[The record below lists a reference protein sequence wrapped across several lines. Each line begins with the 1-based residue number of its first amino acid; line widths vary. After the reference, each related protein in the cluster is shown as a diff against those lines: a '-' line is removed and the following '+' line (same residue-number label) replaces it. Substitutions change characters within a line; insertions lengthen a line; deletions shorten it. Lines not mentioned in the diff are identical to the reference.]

1 LVKSHTQRASTTTE
15 SIHYAGLISDLFLST
30 SFNVLF
36 GDVLRGDGKINEFDP
51 LVVAVGR
58 GAFADLPKCAA
69 GLLGLAAV
77 CRGGGAEQGG
87 ARYVEARG

>member
-1 LVKSHTQRASTTTE
+1 MFGKVTHPTCEYDHRVYTLRRPHLRS
-15 SIHYAGLISDLFLST
+15 LS
-30 SFNVLF
+30 SNVLF

-87 ARYVEARG
+87 ARCVEARG